1 MVVGKALGLAARN
14 ISKENILKPLSE
26 LGKKVEY
33 LSKKYDF
40 LEPCAKN
47 ERVNEL
53 LRFNPSKFKEIAPK
67 VQRLPGM
74 RECFKRLNLVEKKI
88 GREYSRAI

>member
-1 MVVGKALGLAARN
+1 MG
-14 ISKENILKPLSE
+14 E

-53 LRFNPSKFKEIAPK
+53 LRFNPSKFKEIASK
-67 VQRLPGM
+67 VQRLAGM
-74 RECFKRLNLVEKKI
+74 RECFKRLDLVERKI
-88 GREYSRAI
+88 DGEYSRAI